1 MKRQILKKS
10 GQVLSGTVMLATLD
24 SYFRSNENT
33 QLKEQILNKRIKNE
47 RLSIEIER
55 LSSEIDKV
63 INLDNQLEMVDIKL
77 NKLDADLMD
86 KSNNVQN
93 ECDILNKLNSK
104 LFNENELN
112 QNELSELNND
122 LVHHT

>member
-1 MKRQILKKS
+1 
-10 GQVLSGTVMLATLD
+10 
-24 SYFRSNENT
+24 
-33 QLKEQILNKRIKNE
+33 
-47 RLSIEIER
+47 
-55 LSSEIDKV
+55 
-63 INLDNQLEMVDIKL
+63 MVDIKL